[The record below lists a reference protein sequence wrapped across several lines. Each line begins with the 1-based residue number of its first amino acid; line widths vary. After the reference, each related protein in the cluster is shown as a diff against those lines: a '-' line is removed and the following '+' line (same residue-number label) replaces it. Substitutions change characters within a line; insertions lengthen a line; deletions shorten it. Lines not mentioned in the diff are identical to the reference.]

1 MAHNYSGLRKFSN
14 FSPVLVVYNISSGH
28 CASPPKFYSSISM
41 PSHSRA
47 ESVASTLST
56 LTDDRDRSVDNSF
69 SSDSSVHSATSDDFK
84 KQITVLIQD
93 ESLKIEKLESR
104 AQTLIATLSN
114 NPTLNAPPYG
124 DAEFREQHRLH
135 RTLDAML
142 HYALDCG
149 GVKGKR
155 YAACAIC
162 ACSEIGEDHLILP
175 RLQSLATTWLSHL
188 LFVCKCHRL
197 CHNI

>member
-1 MAHNYSGLRKFSN
+1 MTDLSN
-14 FSPVLVVYNISSGH
+14 
-28 CASPPKFYSSISM
+28 
-41 PSHSRA
+41 
-47 ESVASTLST
+47 
-56 LTDDRDRSVDNSF
+56 DDRNKSVDNSF
-69 SSDSSVHSATSDDFK
+69 SSDASVYSATSDDFK
-84 KQITVLIQD
+84 KQISVLIQD

-104 AQTLIATLSN
+104 SQILIATLRDSASF
-114 NPTLNAPPYG
+114 NAPPYG
-124 DAEFREQHRLH
+124 DAEFKERHKLH

-142 HYALDCG
+142 HYAQDCG
-149 GVKGKR
+149 GDKGKR

-188 LFVCKCHRL
+188 LFVCMCHRL

>member
-1 MAHNYSGLRKFSN
+1 
-14 FSPVLVVYNISSGH
+14 
-28 CASPPKFYSSISM
+28 M

-56 LTDDRDRSVDNSF
+56 MTDLSNDDRNKSVDNSF
-69 SSDSSVHSATSDDFK
+69 SSDASVYSATSDDFK
-84 KQITVLIQD
+84 KQISVLIQD

-104 AQTLIATLSN
+104 SQILIATLRDSASF
-114 NPTLNAPPYG
+114 NAPPYG
-124 DAEFREQHRLH
+124 DAEFKERHKLH

-142 HYALDCG
+142 HYAQDCG
-149 GVKGKR
+149 GDKGKR

-188 LFVCKCHRL
+188 LFVCMCHRL